1 MDASIK
7 IASDSK
13 VKIMSKFKVKVLKTG
28 MVTHNVKR
36 FVVQRPMGYN
46 FISGQAT
53 DVSLNK
59 PGMEEELRPFT
70 FTSISDLDYL
80 EFMIKI
86 YPGHNGVTKNLGDVE
101 AGDELILHDVF
112 GTIAYRGP
120 GLFIAGGTGITPFIS
135 IFRDLKSKGTLEG
148 NTLIFVNRTVADVI
162 LKEELEEM
170 LSENFIKVI
179 ETSSDPTLIPR
190 TLNRKLLETY
200 VNDKNQF
207 YYVCGPDSFT
217 LAMVEHLVEL
227 GVDKRQI
234 ITEQ

>member
-1 MDASIK
+1 MDTSIK
-7 IASDSK
+7 MPSDSK
-13 VKIMSKFKVKVLKTG
+13 VEIMSNYKVKVLKTD

-36 FVVQRPMGYN
+36 FEVQRPMGYN

-59 PGMEEELRPFT
+59 YGMEKELRPFT
-70 FTSISDLDYL
+70 FTSICDSDYL

-86 YPGHNGVTKNLGDVE
+86 YSGHDGVTKKLGDVE

-112 GTIAYRGP
+112 GTITYHGP

-148 NTLIFVNRTVADVI
+148 NKLIFVNRTNADVI

-170 LSENFIKVI
+170 LSENFIKVV
-179 ETSSDPTLIPR
+179 ETSSDPSLTPGA
-190 TLNRKLLETY
+190 LNRELLETY
-200 VNDKNQF
+200 VDDKNQF

-234 ITEQ
+234 IIEQ